1 MREIR
6 EDSTPIIVRSDSPLR
21 SVTITFLIRYFTV
34 GGLERVVSTLANEYT
49 QAGLLVRIVVLE
61 PGKRNALLTELDPR
75 VDVQMV
81 HERGPGRVRRLRELT
96 RDTIVHINF
105 GDGRIHPWVRTCLF
119 NRNVVVTYHS
129 DYAHKRHKMT
139 NRADRI
145 FAGRV
150 QEIVAVSRAAERFCV
165 EDVGIPSHRV
175 EVIENAV
182 PHPPASVT
190 PERGGATGLT
200 AVAVAN
206 LYPHK
211 NHETLIRGLGRAV
224 RAGTDARLVVLG
236 DGPCLA
242 ALYKLA
248 REEGVL
254 ERLEWCGAI
263 WKREI
268 MLPLVAQ
275 ADVFVSAS
283 RYEGMPLSVLEALG
297 LGLPCVLSDITAHRE
312 TAGDASVY
320 FPADDPE
327 ALADAL
333 GRVAADA
340 ETLTAMSAVSRERS
354 RLFAPARQA
363 GRYLKVYERVLEGVR
378 R

>member
-150 QEIVAVSRAAERFCV
+150 QEIVAVSRASETKRRM
-165 EDVGIPSHRV
+165 SRLL
-175 EVIENAV
+175 
-182 PHPPASVT
+182 PAS
-190 PERGGATGLT
+190 
-200 AVAVAN
+200 
-206 LYPHK
+206 
-211 NHETLIRGLGRAV
+211 
-224 RAGTDARLVVLG
+224 
-236 DGPCLA
+236 
-242 ALYKLA
+242 
-248 REEGVL
+248 
-254 ERLEWCGAI
+254 
-263 WKREI
+263 
-268 MLPLVAQ
+268 LPTT
-275 ADVFVSAS
+275 VSAS
-283 RYEGMPLSVLEALG
+283 RVSARSVRSLSARISSTLSV
-297 LGLPCVLSDITAHRE
+297 SRI
-312 TAGDASVY
+312 AGIERSMICCSSGPRAAK
-320 FPADDPE
+320 PAM
-327 ALADAL
+327 
-333 GRVAADA
+333 
-340 ETLTAMSAVSRERS
+340 LTAAHTTCS
-354 RLFAPARQA
+354 
-363 GRYLKVYERVLEGVR
+363 VR
-378 R
+378 IQR